1 MTAPRPLLLC
11 VGVVVALGAAD
22 AAAAKLVPQRGM
34 AGVTLGISRVQAR
47 AVLGA
52 PSRTIH
58 GTNEFGVYTELR
70 YAGRAL
76 RLVFQGNGGL
86 TAISTTGR
94 RERTRT
100 GVGVGSTEAQV
111 KHGVPGARC
120 TGTGTERHC
129 FLGTFSAGKRVTDFR
144 LTGGR
149 VTRVVVGFVID

>member
-1 MTAPRPLLLC
+1 VRRIAIAA
-11 VGVVVALGAAD
+11 VAVAAVLAFAG

-34 AGVTLGISRVQAR
+34 AGVALGMSRAQARTVLDTPSRVVHAR
-47 AVLGA
+47 
-52 PSRTIH
+52 
-58 GTNEFGVYTELR
+58 NEFGVYTEFR
-70 YAGRAL
+70 YTGRAL

-86 TAISTTGR
+86 TSISTTGR

-111 KHGVPGARC
+111 KHGVPGVKCEGAASA
-120 TGTGTERHC
+120 RHC

-149 VTRVVVGFVID
+149 VSRVVVGFVID